1 MSKNTTVTANAPA
14 GLRQTVSVD
23 LTAAHRDPV
32 NIGTEWQ
39 VNVTQKRSAFNF
51 FGSRKS
57 IDTHVKVQI
66 GNGILEFFGSHVFSI
81 YILQRL
87 PMIILQKMGFAASHK
102 YLYVVL
108 CFFATIAMAVLFD
121 LAMDRLDGVLFTR
134 RREKAK
140 IPAAE

>member
-51 FGSRKS
+51 FE
-57 IDTHVKVQI
+57 I
-66 GNGILEFFGSHVFSI
+66 G
-81 YILQRL
+81 R
-87 PMIILQKMGFAASHK
+87 AS
-102 YLYVVL
+102 
-108 CFFATIAMAVLFD
+108 C
-121 LAMDRLDGVLFTR
+121 
-134 RREKAK
+134 RERV
-140 IPAAE
+140 